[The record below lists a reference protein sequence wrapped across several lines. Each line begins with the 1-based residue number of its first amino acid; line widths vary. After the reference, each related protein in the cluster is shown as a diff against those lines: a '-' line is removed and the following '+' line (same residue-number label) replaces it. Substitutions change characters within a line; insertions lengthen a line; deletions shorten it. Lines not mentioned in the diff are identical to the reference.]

1 MKGVLIMS
9 VKENE
14 NNISKEEP
22 KEIKGIETL
31 DFGTSGM
38 VCDFETGVCGPIN
51 EEKED
56 KK

>member
-1 MKGVLIMS
+1 VS

-14 NNISKEEP
+14 NITSKEAL
-22 KEIKGIETL
+22 KEITGIETL
-31 DFGTSGM
+31 DLGSSGM
-38 VCDFETGVCGPIN
+38 VCDFETGICGPIN

>member
-1 MKGVLIMS
+1 MS

-14 NNISKEEP
+14 KNISKEVP
-22 KEIKGIETL
+22 KEIKEIEIL
-31 DFGTSGM
+31 DLGGSGM

-51 EEKED
+51 EKKED

>member
-1 MKGVLIMS
+1 MEGVLMMS

-14 NNISKEEP
+14 KATLEKEP
-22 KEIKGIETL
+22 KEIKSIESL
-31 DFGTSGM
+31 DLGGSGM
-38 VCDFETGVCGPIN
+38 VCDFDTGICGPVN

>member
-1 MKGVLIMS
+1 MS
-9 VKENE
+9 AKENE
-14 NNISKEEP
+14 TNTLQEEP

-31 DFGTSGM
+31 DLGGSGM
-38 VCDFETGVCGPIN
+38 VCDFETGICGPIN

>member
-1 MKGVLIMS
+1 MVTKD
-9 VKENE
+9 KENTV
-14 NNISKEEP
+14 SQKEP
-22 KEIKGIETL
+22 AEIKSIETL
-31 DFGTSGM
+31 DLGGSGM

>member
-1 MKGVLIMS
+1 MMS

-14 NNISKEEP
+14 KATLEKEP
-22 KEIKGIETL
+22 KEIKSIESL
-31 DFGTSGM
+31 DLGGSGM
-38 VCDFETGVCGPIN
+38 VCDFDTGICGPVN

>member
-1 MKGVLIMS
+1 MS
-9 VKENE
+9 VKEND
-14 NNISKEEP
+14 NITPQEEP
-22 KEIKGIETL
+22 KEFKGIETL
-31 DFGTSGM
+31 DLGGSGM

>member
-1 MKGVLIMS
+1 MS

-14 NNISKEEP
+14 NITSKEEP
-22 KEIKGIETL
+22 NEIQGIETL
-31 DFGTSGM
+31 DFGGSGM

-56 KK
+56 KKQ

>member
-1 MKGVLIMS
+1 MVTKD
-9 VKENE
+9 KENTV
-14 NNISKEEP
+14 SQKDP
-22 KEIKGIETL
+22 AEIKSVEIL
-31 DFGTSGM
+31 DLGGSGM

>member
-1 MKGVLIMS
+1 MS
-9 VKENE
+9 VKENK
-14 NNISKEEP
+14 NNISKEEL

-38 VCDFETGVCGPIN
+38 VCDFETGVCGSIN

>member
-1 MKGVLIMS
+1 MS

-14 NNISKEEP
+14 NITSKEEP

-31 DFGTSGM
+31 DLGTSGM
-38 VCDFETGVCGPIN
+38 VCDFETGICGPIN